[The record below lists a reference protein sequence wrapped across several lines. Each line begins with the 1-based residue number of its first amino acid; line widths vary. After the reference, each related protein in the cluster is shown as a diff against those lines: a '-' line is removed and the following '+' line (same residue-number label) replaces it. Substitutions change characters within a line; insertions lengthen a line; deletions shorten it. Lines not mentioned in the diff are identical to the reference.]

1 MREISQEAMQAILA
15 QQTGEVFVP
24 FLKIDHPD
32 FANPIRLAM
41 NTEAVTRADG
51 DYMPY
56 AFQINLPDQ
65 REDQLPQVTLTVDN
79 TDLEVN
85 DAIRTIQG
93 PPTVTMDVA
102 LASSP
107 DTVEIGPFQYSL
119 TSATADANT
128 IQGVLGFEDDI
139 FAQQVPAQMYTPT
152 SSPGLF
158 M

>member
-1 MREISQEAMQAILA
+1 MREISAAAMQAVFA
-15 QQTGEVFVP
+15 QQTTEVFVP
-24 FLKIDHPD
+24 CLNINHPS

-41 NTEAVTRADG
+41 NTETVTRADG

-79 TDLEVN
+79 TDLQVN
-85 DAIRTIQG
+85 NAIRTLQG
-93 PPTVTMDVA
+93 PPTVTMDVVM
-102 LASSP
+102 ASSP
-107 DTVEIGPFQYSL
+107 NTIEIGPFNYNL

-139 FAQQVPAQMYTPT
+139 FSQQVPAQMYTPT

-158 M
+158 L